1 MVRLQG
7 AIRTELHD
15 QISCEIYSTA
25 VHGVPFTVTNK
36 VVGNKVLT
44 QANGNLR
51 GLDNGPRKVPDW
63 PDWAPNTA
71 PESTRRLISTPV

>member
-7 AIRTELHD
+7 TIRTELHD

-51 GLDNGPRKVPDW
+51 GLMAPQRSPIGPIGRLTRLPR
-63 PDWAPNTA
+63 APGG
-71 PESTRRLISTPV
+71 